1 MSYGLAAWGY
11 AAKTHLQKL
20 LVLQTCVLRL
30 VYFSGPGAH
39 AVTLFITSNISPI
52 NTHYVETVFLIYD
65 ISCLS
70 VLYNIS
76 DLFKMDTYAQDQEL
90 QFEPK

>member
-52 NTHYVETVFLIYD
+52 NTHYVETVFFNVRHFMFV
-65 ISCLS
+65 CS
-70 VLYNIS
+70 V
-76 DLFKMDTYAQDQEL
+76 
-90 QFEPK
+90 